1 MFITMLGT
9 RAHRLGPETMGTEP
23 GRARDSSAATDSGTE
38 CRMAELPGGFRDIF
52 DVSRKW

>member
-23 GRARDSSAATDSGTE
+23 GRARDSSAATDSETE